1 MNIHIHG
8 GHRKIYG
15 TNKTHILKG
24 VYEAIPYATK
34 AVIQSKDFFP
44 KLTVKPFTMCC
55 FSNIFKHLQVVSK
68 LVSLLNKKE
77 NQVIM
82 VFIVNIC
89 ISQCI

>member
-8 GHRKIYG
+8 GHRKIYR

-24 VYEAIPYATK
+24 VYEAIPYANK
-34 AVIQSKDFFP
+34 SSFSKQTFFP
-44 KLTVKPFTMCC
+44 QIDRQTVYNALF
-55 FSNIFKHLQVVSK
+55 FEYIQVSTSSSK

-89 ISQCI
+89 IS